1 MTFRSWRFIAA
12 VLVLQLAIAASPA
25 ATAAQRSRPNIL
37 FLLADDQRFDTIRAL
52 GNKEILTP
60 HLDRLVS
67 AGTTFTHAYIMGGDN
82 AAVCIPS
89 RAMLLTGRTLFHAQP
104 FVKGTTLPEIMRQ
117 SGYMTFGTGK
127 WHNPPEV
134 YARGF
139 AAGGNIFFGGM
150 LDHMKVPV
158 NDFDLLGRYPKEKQY
173 YAEKFSSELFSDA
186 AIRFLRQH
194 EGPEPFFIYL
204 PYAAPHDP
212 RMAPKQFRDLYQ
224 DENIVLPRNFMAEHP
239 FDNGEMDVRDE
250 RLAPWPRTPETI
262 RKHIADYYA
271 MVTHLDAQVGRVLA
285 ALDES
290 GHGADTV
297 IIFTADNG
305 LALGQHGL
313 MGKQSMYEHSVHV
326 PLIISGPGI
335 PKGKRSDGFA
345 YLFDI
350 FPTICEISG
359 IPVPESVEGRSLVP
373 VITGQKESLRNTL
386 FFAYRNIQRAIRD
399 ERYKV
404 IEYFVGANG
413 KGTRKTQLFD
423 LVSDPWEMRDLAMDS
438 KYSEQLGH
446 LRKEMAR
453 WIREVGDP
461 KRFTIDD

>member
-1 MTFRSWRFIAA
+1 
-12 VLVLQLAIAASPA
+12 
-25 ATAAQRSRPNIL
+25 
-37 FLLADDQRFDTIRAL
+37 
-52 GNKEILTP
+52 
-60 HLDRLVS
+60 
-67 AGTTFTHAYIMGGDN
+67 
-82 AAVCIPS
+82 
-89 RAMLLTGRTLFHAQP
+89 
-104 FVKGTTLPEIMRQ
+104 
-117 SGYMTFGTGK
+117 
-127 WHNPPEV
+127 
-134 YARGF
+134 
-139 AAGGNIFFGGM
+139 
-150 LDHMKVPV
+150 
-158 NDFDLLGRYPKEKQY
+158 
-173 YAEKFSSELFSDA
+173 
-186 AIRFLRQH
+186 
-194 EGPEPFFIYL
+194 
-204 PYAAPHDP
+204 
-212 RMAPKQFRDLYQ
+212 
-224 DENIVLPRNFMAEHP
+224 MAEHP

-290 GHGADTV
+290 GHGTDTV

-313 MGKQSMYEHSVHV
+313 MGKQSVYEHSVHV